1 MFGKNIEKSKVEIR
15 ARVEHNLSNVFK
27 NFYIAIWSCM
37 KLEDVLEVLPMLMLK
52 KFVDEFVFIWGCEQC
67 SKTFGQIIMGSYY
80 SIKNLKHVYYACCG
94 LPYGIDD
101 QTLLINDKPSKTL

>member
-1 MFGKNIEKSKVEIR
+1 MFGRNIDKSKIEIR
-15 ARVEHNLSNVFK
+15 VGVEHNLSNVFK

-37 KLEDVLEVLPMLMLK
+37 KLEDVLEVLPILML
-52 KFVDEFVFIWGCEQC
+52 VDEFVFIWGCEQC
-67 SKTFGQIIMGSYY
+67 WKTFGQIIMGSYY
-80 SIKNLKHVYYACCG
+80 CIKDLKRVYYACCG